1 MKPEELYSRM
11 YYTMVCAAADAI
23 DAMDA
28 GHFARARELLTTAL
42 NEAEDLYIEDMDE
55 TLFPGSSP
63 LTGTEKNAL
72 HELREEMAMEFRRE
86 NGSPK

>member
-11 YYTMVCAAADAI
+11 YNTMVCAAADAI

-28 GHFARARELLTTAL
+28 GHFARARELLIAAL
-42 NEAEDLYIEDMDE
+42 NEAEDLYIEDLDE
-55 TLFPGSSP
+55 KLFPGSPP
-63 LTGTEKNAL
+63 LTEAEIRTL

-86 NGSPK
+86 NGSP